1 LAASVQSLEKAIR
14 ANPNLPAAHYRLAL
28 VYQRLGKKE
37 KSKGEFDLFEKLKSE
52 SSAAQER
59 QTVVQSLSE
68 QKK

>member
-1 LAASVQSLEKAIR
+1 LEKAIR

-28 VYQRLGKKE
+28 VYQRLGNKE
-37 KSKGEFDLFEKLKSE
+37 KSTAEFDLFEKLKSGTGP
-52 SSAAQER
+52 AQEK